1 MFLFV
6 EYIVEQKEWDRKFG
20 LVIIRWVI
28 KKLELYGALDFQ
40 KIEFQNRNIHL
51 NNLKTEKIDFQN
63 RDVHLNSLKMDTN
76 CCIV

>member
-40 KIEFQNRNIHL
+40 KIEFQNRNI
-51 NNLKTEKIDFQN
+51 
-63 RDVHLNSLKMDTN
+63 RLNSLKIEKKQDHTLKQFEN
-76 CCIV
+76 REKIETYT